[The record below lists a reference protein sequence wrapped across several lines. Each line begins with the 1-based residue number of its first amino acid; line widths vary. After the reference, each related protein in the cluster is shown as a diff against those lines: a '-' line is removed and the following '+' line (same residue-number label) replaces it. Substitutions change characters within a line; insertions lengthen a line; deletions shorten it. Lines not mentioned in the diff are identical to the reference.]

1 MQLYLVVLFLIISS
15 MVTKAEETIELEQI
29 SITGQRDDLTIRR
42 DAATQK
48 VIVERAE
55 IESLGV
61 STIGEVLS
69 RLPGIELKGG
79 VNRAR
84 GMSRDSIQI
93 LIDGERQVGGTSGML
108 QRLPA
113 EQLDR
118 VEILRGSSAEF
129 GGASALTVNLIS
141 KKALPKRSTAFK
153 FGLGKRGNEPNSEF
167 SWTENGGS
175 ENFAWSLPFTSNL
188 RHSPINSSTI
198 RQFSS
203 AGIDSFW
210 QEEQARG
217 VSKLG
222 THMFSPRFT
231 WKDGLDNLT
240 VSPMFFYG
248 PTDISSQTNV
258 TPNIDPV
265 SGGGFVNLGNRNLRE
280 TGTQRLWR
288 LRAEGMKF
296 TKHGKLSGHMAFN
309 KGKNDVDTKR
319 DIRGAT
325 NFLTRL
331 EESTLT
337 TNHEFNT
344 ALRWDQS
351 IVDTHFLSSGMEFVK
366 VRREDTQLFVGG
378 LASAGDFRASSR
390 DTILWLQ
397 DDWTPEDSFTLTTG
411 LRLENMS
418 IASDNVSQTL
428 TGLLPSIA
436 IRWQPNE
443 RWVLRTSLGAGM
455 KMPKLD
461 EISNATIRSL
471 GPNTPVEAD
480 RRGNPNLTPERNINF
495 EAVVEHYL
503 PKSLGVFGA
512 NIYLRAT
519 NDFIER
525 RVQQEGIRW
534 VDRPFNEGDAIH
546 YGIELD
552 AKVKMDSFGWTGA
565 TLKSHLTLPYGRV
578 DDERLGTTRMARDTP
593 HYILNMGLEQSLPK
607 FKTTYGITAVI
618 SGRSETSI
626 PNEQRGFTESITML
640 DAYLRYKLS
649 PTYNIRFTAR
659 NLLKADTRMQNR
671 FIQGI
676 SDWQL
681 ATDENVMR
689 RFMVSLEGQW

>member
-1 MQLYLVVLFLIISS
+1 
-15 MVTKAEETIELEQI
+15 
-29 SITGQRDDLTIRR
+29 
-42 DAATQK
+42 
-48 VIVERAE
+48 
-55 IESLGV
+55 
-61 STIGEVLS
+61 
-69 RLPGIELKGG
+69 
-79 VNRAR
+79 
-84 GMSRDSIQI
+84 
-93 LIDGERQVGGTSGML
+93 
-108 QRLPA
+108 
-113 EQLDR
+113 
-118 VEILRGSSAEF
+118 
-129 GGASALTVNLIS
+129 
-141 KKALPKRSTAFK
+141 
-153 FGLGKRGNEPNSEF
+153 
-167 SWTENGGS
+167 
-175 ENFAWSLPFTSNL
+175 
-188 RHSPINSSTI
+188 
-198 RQFSS
+198 
-203 AGIDSFW
+203 
-210 QEEQARG
+210 
-217 VSKLG
+217 
-222 THMFSPRFT
+222 
-231 WKDGLDNLT
+231 
-240 VSPMFFYG
+240 
-248 PTDISSQTNV
+248 
-258 TPNIDPV
+258 
-265 SGGGFVNLGNRNLRE
+265 
-280 TGTQRLWR
+280 
-288 LRAEGMKF
+288 
-296 TKHGKLSGHMAFN
+296 MAFN

-319 DIRGAT
+319 DIRGPT
-325 NFLTRL
+325 NLLTRL
-331 EESTLT
+331 EERSRT
-337 TNHEFNT
+337 TNDEFNT
-344 ALRWDQS
+344 ALCWDQS

-366 VRREDTQLFVGG
+366 VRREDAQLFVGG
-378 LASAGDFRASSR
+378 LASAGDFRAASR

-480 RRGNPNLTPERNINF
+480 RRGNPNLSPERNINF

-534 VDRPFNEGDAIH
+534 VDRPFNEDDAIH

-565 TLKSHLTLPYGRV
+565 TLKSHLTLSYGRV

-607 FKTTYGITAVI
+607 FRTTYGMTAVI

-676 SDWQL
+676 SDWQI

-689 RFMVSLEGQW
+689 RFMVSLEGKW